1 MKSDTVVMLL
11 RQINSALSTDNRM
24 LPERI
29 SALSLSQIYLL
40 DELYTMAQK
49 RYKILS
55 LSGLAQESG
64 FSKATI
70 CVTLK
75 GLRKLGY
82 VKMQID
88 NVDSRRKDIILTE
101 RAREVEPDIR
111 QYIAEFNHAICKGI
125 PEQGLQSF
133 EKALR
138 TVLQN
143 ARNVRARGP

>member
-1 MKSDTVVMLL
+1 MRSDTVVMLL
-11 RQINSALSTDNRM
+11 RQINSALPADNRV

-40 DELYTMAQK
+40 DELYTMTQK
-49 RYKILS
+49 RAEPMS
-55 LSGLAQESG
+55 LSTLARESG

-70 CVTLK
+70 CATLK
-75 GLRKLGY
+75 GLRKSGY
-82 VKMQID
+82 VKMEMDHVD
-88 NVDSRRKDIILTE
+88 NRRKDIILTE

-125 PEQGLQSF
+125 SEQELQSF

-143 ARNVRARGP
+143 ARDVRARGS